1 MIEIV
6 LVLVVVLLILSPGKL
21 AKISRSLGRAL
32 SPYSKRRRAK
42 MAKSENAG
50 AGGEDSEY
58 KPQRG

>member
-32 SPYSKRRRAK
+32 SPYSKRRKERTP
-42 MAKSENAG
+42 KSQDAG
-50 AGGEDSEY
+50 TGRDDSEY